1 MIRWKGALLGA
12 ATFVAAH
19 LVQTLWWTTWFRGA
33 YAPWFLNSGRAVA
46 FTTGCQFIASAI
58 ASAADPREA
67 LVRGGSVAA
76 GAAAAMVVVLAF
88 AGPGTLFPIVIAVG
102 TSVLAAASVAGALAG
117 SGLRRTMTSS
127 R

>member
-46 FTTGCQFIASAI
+46 LTTGCQFIAAAM
-58 ASAADPREA
+58 ASAAEPREA
-67 LVRGGSVAA
+67 LVRGGSIAA

-88 AGPGTLFPIVIAVG
+88 AGPGTLFPIVIGIG
-102 TSVLAAASVAGALAG
+102 TIVLAAASLAGALAG
-117 SGLRRTMTSS
+117 SGLRRTIKSS